1 MGAVVE
7 LAEDFALSTV
17 SPDDDGAMRDWFAL
31 ITAARA
37 HDVPGD
43 PPPCW
48 VAHRAQLVATEPGYA
63 ETAWLA
69 RAGTEAVGVA
79 QLELPTLDNLDN
91 AFGELVV
98 APHRRRR
105 GIGGRLLH
113 RLAHAARAAGRVRLL
128 VDAQEPLDRQGPGA
142 AFLRASGARMAL
154 ADQRRRLT
162 LPPADPAALD
172 ALDVQAG
179 AAATG
184 YEIVQWTGD
193 TPREWLD
200 DVAALVAR
208 MSTDAP
214 RGDLH
219 HGPEH
224 HDAARVRGQDATRR
238 ARGIRCTVTAA
249 RGPDGRLAAY
259 TVIFRTS
266 SVTWYANQGD
276 TIVAPAH
283 RGRRLGTLVKLANLR
298 QVRRESPGLAVI
310 DTYNADS
317 NPWMVSIN
325 EAIGYRPY
333 DRYGE
338 WELDL

>member
-1 MGAVVE
+1 MGTVVE

-31 ITAARA
+31 IAAARA

-48 VAHRAQLVATEPGYA
+48 VAHRAQLVAAEPGYA
-63 ETAWLA
+63 ETSWLA
-69 RAGTEAVGVA
+69 RAGGEPVGVA
-79 QLELPTLDNLDN
+79 TLALPTLDNLDN
-91 AFGELVV
+91 AVGDLVV
-98 APHRRRR
+98 APHRRRQ

-113 RLAHAARAAGRVRLL
+113 RLVDAARAAGRARLH
-128 VDAQEPLDRQGPGA
+128 VHAQEPLDRPGPSA
-142 AFLRASGARMAL
+142 AFLRTVGARMAL

-172 ALDVQAG
+172 ALVAQAE

-193 TPREWLD
+193 TPRELLD
-200 DVAALVAR
+200 DVAALMAR

-214 RGDLH
+214 LDDLH
-219 HGPEH
+219 HGPKH
-224 HDAARVRGQDATRR
+224 YDAARVRAQDVARR

-249 RGPDGRLAAY
+249 GGPDGRLAAY
-259 TVIFRTS
+259 TLIFQTS
-266 SVTWYANQGD
+266 SVTWYAGQGD

-283 RGRRLGTLVKLANLR
+283 RGRRLGTQVKLANLR
-298 QVRRESPGLAVI
+298 KVQRESPGLAVI

-325 EAIGYRPY
+325 EAMGYRPY
-333 DRYGE
+333 DRYGV

>member
-1 MGAVVE
+1 VVE

-31 ITAARA
+31 IAAARA

-48 VAHRAQLVATEPGYA
+48 VEHRAQLVAAEPGYA
-63 ETAWLA
+63 ETVWLA
-69 RAGTEAVGVA
+69 RAGTETVGVA
-79 QLELPTLDNLDN
+79 QLALPMLDNLDN

-105 GIGGRLLH
+105 GIGARLLH
-113 RLAHAARAAGRVRLL
+113 RLADAARAAGRVRLL
-128 VDAQEPLDRQGPGA
+128 IDAQEPLDRQGPGA
-142 AFLRASGARMAL
+142 AFLRAAGARMAL
-154 ADQRRRLT
+154 ADRRRRLT

-172 ALDVQAG
+172 ALAAQAG
-179 AAATG
+179 DAARG

-214 RGDLH
+214 HDDLH

-224 HDAARVRGQDATRR
+224 HDAARVRARDAARR
-238 ARGIRCTVTAA
+238 ARGVRCAVTAA
-249 RGPDGRLAAY
+249 RVPDGRLAAY
-259 TVIFRTS
+259 TVIFQTS
-266 SVTWYANQGD
+266 SVTWYASQGD
-276 TIVAPAH
+276 TVVAPAH
-283 RGRRLGTLVKLANLR
+283 RGRRLGALVKLANLR
-298 QVRRESPGLAVI
+298 QIQRESPGLAVI

-325 EAIGYRPY
+325 EAIGYRPH
-333 DRYGE
+333 DRYGQ